1 MPKQQIILLFHILI
15 FLFIHIKPI
24 KMLLTAQFT
33 IFEELPINT
42 TIGNL
47 ITKLPVTFQ
56 TNVQHLRFRIITSEY
71 SKYFYVNVTTGQI
84 QINQRLD
91 YENICPKTS
100 LFHTSS
106 NSHTDT
112 TKSVD
117 SLCQITLNVNILRVM
132 NSSVDI
138 VEVIHLIILIQDIDD
153 NICEFLPT
161 NKQEVYVIENL
172 LNQTNMIKIP
182 LYQLIDLDTGYGN
195 GIDRSSI
202 KLKLDQNSNV
212 SLSEIFDLLIVNTS
226 SKVSPYSL
234 YLLIKQSLDYES
246 IQKYKMTILASN
258 SKLNV
263 SVHPN
268 EDVINN
274 DYTENSNTIKHNECF
289 LNIIVHVIDMNDHPP
304 TFLEKNVHLSILE
317 NIQMNTPIYTPKVSD
332 LDAGPIHK
340 QLIFELSSR
349 NSPYIFTHFNINS
362 RNGSIFLKQTLNY
375 KERQKLKILI
385 TVRNPRIEEF
395 TTSNDNNNNTVTNNL
410 NHEVFDKSHYYK
422 SVIRNTD
429 SSIIDNLLHD
439 TMELFIQVIDVNDHK
454 PVISVYTPNGSHV
467 LTIQEHLITSMFPV
481 DFALVSVTDDD
492 SGRNGQVKCE
502 LGRNSSTLFKL
513 TLIGYES
520 SNEKLVT
527 DDYDNKRLSD
537 LLSNDL
543 IIYKMS
549 ALVSFDREENAI
561 IYATIR
567 CTDLGS
573 NPLIT
578 EYVAQIHIT
587 DINDNEPRFPRP
599 NEHINIMED
608 SDPLRKEINYYV
620 MQATAIDADIGRNAK
635 INYYILEESVKNL
648 IKINESNGII
658 QTTGELD
665 REVNNSISFTVIA
678 KDSGEVSKSN
688 SVSIHI
694 TVQDYNDEYPEF
706 NKKMYEYSI
715 QENSIQGYYIDT
727 IMVIDKDID
736 MNSQL
741 TFYLAYEEDENI
753 NNANNDYSY
762 YSNYHELR
770 FSSLKTMLPFKIT
783 SKRSS
788 NQHNYELNLFIN
800 GKIDREELIRINQ
813 RRLKSTDY
821 EYMNAEN
828 TINYNNNDN
837 SMNNKYNDLSRY
849 RLMLTAEDFGIPKRI
864 TTALIYI
871 QIIDVNDEAPIFINP
886 VQEDMIYTIS
896 INEVPGYQI
905 LKFKVNDP
913 DEGINSE
920 VRYTLTE
927 SMETNLE
934 IGNGTSSTCKNLNLK
949 SVMHQNQSCNLLN
962 YLYLNHTTGSLFLL
976 KQLPNHLSNATCRL
990 QVIATDMGI
999 SPLYSTR
1006 YFCLHLMDTT
1016 DSLQMK
1022 WLSSQINNKNSLNYM
1037 YIIIGTISVALILS
1051 TILLCIAC
1059 TVWKYPKLKLKRNV
1073 IKETS
1078 NNNQASRIHCVTE
1091 KLTNKEKYNTII
1103 CTENEW
1109 VNMNSNNS
1117 TTNQTLYFDR
1127 NDYNQYFIENRYP
1140 RNSLQE
1146 LFFELLP
1153 NSTTTDINYNSNNSL
1168 SKRLYNEQNIYLNP
1182 DHNLTYSTLP
1192 QH

>member
-1 MPKQQIILLFHILI
+1 MSKQEIMLLSHIII
-15 FLFIHIKPI
+15 FLFIHIKPT
-24 KMLLTAQFT
+24 KMLLTAQLT

-47 ITKLPVTFQ
+47 VTKLPVTLQ
-56 TNVQHLRFRIITSEY
+56 TNVQQLRFRIITSEY

-91 YENICPKTS
+91 YENICLKTS
-100 LFHTSS
+100 LFHTIS
-106 NSHTDT
+106 NSYTNT
-112 TKSVD
+112 TKNVD
-117 SLCQITLNVNILRVM
+117 SVCQITLNVNILRVM

-138 VEVIHLIILIQDIDD
+138 VEVIHLVILIRDIDD

-161 NKQEVYVIENL
+161 NKQEVYVMENL

-182 LYQLIDLDTGYGN
+182 IYQLIDLDTGHGN

-202 KLKLDQNSNV
+202 KLEFDRNSNV

-226 SKVSPYSL
+226 SKVAPYSL

-258 SKLNV
+258 SKPNV
-263 SVHPN
+263 SVYPN
-268 EDVINN
+268 EDVTNN
-274 DYTENSNTIKHNECF
+274 DYTEVSYTIKHNECF

-317 NIQMNTPIYTPKVSD
+317 NIQMDTPIYTPKVSD

-375 KERQKLKILI
+375 KERQQLRILI
-385 TVRNPRIEEF
+385 TVRNPRIEEI
-395 TTSNDNNNNTVTNNL
+395 TTSNNNNTINNNL
-410 NHEVFDKSHYYK
+410 NHEVFDKSHYHK
-422 SVIRNTD
+422 SVISNTD
-429 SSIIDNLLHD
+429 SRIMDNLLHD

-454 PVISVYTPNGSHV
+454 PVISVYTPNGSHI
-467 LTIQEHLITSMFPV
+467 LTIQEHLLTSMFPV

-492 SGRNGQVKCE
+492 SGRNGQVRCE
-502 LGRNSSTLFKL
+502 LDRNSSTLFKL

-520 SNEKLVT
+520 SNDKLVT
-527 DDYDNKRLSD
+527 DDHDDKRLSD

-549 ALVSFDREENAI
+549 ALVSFDREENSI

-587 DINDNEPRFPRP
+587 DINDNEPRFPRL

-608 SDPLRKEINYYV
+608 SDPLRRQINYYV
-620 MQATAIDADIGRNAK
+620 MQVTAIDADIGRNAK
-635 INYYILEESVKNL
+635 IMYYILEESVQNL

-727 IMVIDKDID
+727 IVVIDKDID

-741 TFYLAYEEDENI
+741 TFYLTYEKDENI
-753 NNANNDYSY
+753 NYVNNDYSY

-788 NQHNYELNLFIN
+788 NQHNYELNLFTN
-800 GKIDREELIRINQ
+800 GKIDREQLMRINQ

-821 EYMNAEN
+821 EYLNAEN
-828 TINYNNNDN
+828 TINYNNNN
-837 SMNNKYNDLSRY
+837 NNNNNNMNNKYNDLSRY
-849 RLMLTAEDFGIPKRI
+849 KLMLTAEDFGIPKRI

-886 VQEDMIYTIS
+886 VQDDMIYTIS

-905 LKFKVNDP
+905 LKFKADDA

-934 IGNGTSSTCKNLNLK
+934 IGNRSSSTCKNLNLK
-949 SVMHQNQSCNLLN
+949 SVINQNQSCNLLT
-962 YLYLNHTTGSLFLL
+962 YLYLNHTTGSLLLL
-976 KQLPNHLSNATCRL
+976 KQLPSYLSNATCRL
-990 QVIATDMGI
+990 QVIATELWAYYHYI
-999 SPLYSTR
+999 QHIT
-1006 YFCLHLMDTT
+1006 
-1016 DSLQMK
+1016 
-1022 WLSSQINNKNSLNYM
+1022 NKNSLNYM
-1037 YIIIGTISVALILS
+1037 YIITGTISVGLILS
-1051 TILLCIAC
+1051 MVFLCIAC
-1059 TVWKYPKLKLKRNV
+1059 TIWKYPKLKLKRNV
-1073 IKETS
+1073 IKEAS
-1078 NNNQASRIHCVTE
+1078 NNNQISRIHCVTE
-1091 KLTNKEKYNTII
+1091 KLTNKGKYDTII

-1109 VNMNSNNS
+1109 ANMNSNHS
-1117 TTNQTLYFDR
+1117 TTNQSLYFDK
-1127 NDYNQYFIENRYP
+1127 NDYNQYLTENRYP

-1146 LFFELLP
+1146 IFFESLQ
-1153 NSTTTDINYNSNNSL
+1153 NSTTTNNNYNNNNSL

-1182 DHNLTYSTLP
+1182 NHNLTYLTLP
-1192 QH
+1192 QQ